1 MSYFSPFYL
10 VMVPLLM
17 AIYQLASR
25 KARPVILLLAS
36 YMFIWFASNK
46 LIIYILLATLGIH
59 YFGMWLDDLEKE
71 KKAAIKDVER
81 SERKL
86 IKASFKKKEWHVLIF
101 AIVLFVIVLFAFK
114 YVGFFVS
121 ILNDIFALTSAPVF
135 IKYQKINGRSYCQS
149 NRYIRTAD

>member
-71 KKAAIKDVER
+71 
-81 SERKL
+81 
-86 IKASFKKKEWHVLIF
+86 
-101 AIVLFVIVLFAFK
+101 
-114 YVGFFVS
+114 
-121 ILNDIFALTSAPVF
+121 
-135 IKYQKINGRSYCQS
+135 
-149 NRYIRTAD
+149 